1 MHMVFFTTCSRKRL
15 SRKHEKELDCGFRRN
30 DNIRDFWIPVFAG
43 MTRRYD
49 GVSIMQISKVVTPV
63 ETGVQWFCD
72 YLIFLDTGF
81 YRYDKI
87 KALDSAPVFTGVTA
101 GMTHRNDIFY

>member
-1 MHMVFFTTCSRKRL
+1 MGL
-15 SRKHEKELDCGFRRN
+15 SFIFLDTGL
-30 DNIRDFWIPVFAG
+30 
-43 MTRRYD
+43 RRYD